1 MKNAMGTQRQYRKIW
16 KRLILIF
23 LFIATLAGCRFLSL
37 TPTTEAPLPTV
48 SALPVPQ
55 LPDWIE
61 QIGPTGEVTSQSQI
75 QVIFKDPLIPVER
88 LDSPQQ
94 RQLLD
99 QFEITPQLPGQFRFL
114 TPRMVGFQSDRA
126 LPLAT
131 RIQVKLKQGL
141 SDLEN
146 HNLDQD
152 LAWTFN
158 TDSIELT
165 NLPGTEEN
173 PGSENNPVG
182 LTPELTF
189 NSNVELDLDSLA
201 QHVKLVSQAS
211 NQAVPVKVE
220 LTKNQFN
227 SDSLPPRTQFDP
239 SNHIWQYTITP
250 TQNLQKSTKYTLEI
264 TPGLHPKR
272 GNLDSQFIISSQIKT
287 FDSLQFETL
296 ELYGQPT
303 AGGVYGRFENG
314 SPQLKFNNQ
323 ILEASAQDNIRI
335 NPPPPED
342 APPLIQT
349 YGNSNIINLNPWAL
363 EPQTNYTIT
372 LGKDLKDQFGQTL
385 EKPVTLSYQTGDV
398 AANLWA
404 PTGLNIF
411 PSTQN
416 LELNIATTNL
426 PQSKYTAAYK
436 IVQPTDLVYTDVA
449 YPREDKKNL
458 LPAERNW
465 TSFSVKTPEN
475 QTQETSINLRK
486 KLGKDTGM
494 LAYGIKAR
502 TNRYQ
507 EDGKRRWNE
516 PEFYGFVQL
525 TNLGVFSQWFPESG
539 IVKVNH
545 LEDGSPVDNAE
556 IEIYQSQVEAT
567 SFPDPKPCATGNT
580 NGSGILVLNS
590 EDLQQCMNGDRFTE
604 APELL
609 VIAKEEDDWA
619 FARTHSYSGMYGYGI
634 STDWQNSKPLSRGV
648 IFSDR
653 QLYQPGEKVA
663 LTGAAYYLQNGE
675 LKQDKNVN
683 YTVILTTSEGTEK
696 TLGIYPTNEFG
707 TFSLEFNLDS
717 DQALGDYRLSAK
729 AENEVEIYGDLR
741 VAEFKPP
748 NFKVELNI
756 DKETAIQGE
765 SITVNTE
772 SNYLFGSPVEG
783 GKAEYYVTRT
793 PTEFTPKGW
802 EKYNFGRQWFWPEE
816 KPTVSS
822 DVLQKS
828 EVLDQAGTGT
838 QTIKID
844 QNLSFPMQYR
854 VDVEVSDVSNLAVSD
869 SQSVIAL
876 PSNRLIGLKTP
887 FVAEANQ
894 EFPVEVIVT
903 DPNGKPIPN
912 MGVRLELQEMNY
924 SNVTRVVAGGQTD
937 KNQVEYKTVAT
948 TQVKSNKTPK
958 TVSLTPPKSGSYR
971 IRANF
976 LNNSGEATATDLQI
990 WATGTSPVFWGG
1002 NYDNRLE
1009 IELDKDTYKPGETA
1023 TALIKSPYPEGELY
1037 FAVVRDKPLYETQTT
1052 VTGGAPQIQF
1062 TVTSE
1067 MLPNAAVEAVLVRK
1081 GELLSE
1087 VEPENVENLSTM
1099 GLSQIGFVPFKTD
1112 LAEKTLQV
1120 EITPTKSEVEPGA
1133 EQTLQLQL
1141 KDANNQPQRGQF
1153 TVMVVN
1159 EAVLQLT
1166 GYRPPNLLETVY
1178 AEQPISTRF
1187 NDSRSE
1193 VALYSLTTRLA
1204 KGWGYGGGFSA
1215 GIGNTRI
1222 RKNFQPLAYYQG
1234 SIVTD
1239 NSGKANITFKLP
1251 DDLTTWRVM
1260 VVATDGNFKFGSG
1273 ETTFITTQPLL
1284 SNPILPQFS
1293 RPGDKILA
1301 GVSVTNNTREKGIIA
1316 VKADVEGGVKLSPGN
1331 SNTQTIQRPLKAG
1344 TQAYYFPVLVE
1355 EVGTSQVKFQT
1366 AFNGKTDGFE
1376 IPLEVKPVL
1385 VTEQVIESGTTTDS
1399 LNIPINVTRDTVRD
1413 TGGLNI
1419 SLASTLIPQITAPAK
1434 QIFNQ
1439 DLPFL
1444 EPAASQLLIA
1454 SNLQQLSQKYGQNF
1468 SELNLNQQAQNS
1480 LDQIFQLQQNDG
1492 GLALYPEQKTSNP
1505 LLSAYAG
1512 EALAKASQV
1521 GFKVDEN
1528 KLNQLE
1534 YYLKQALANPEKNE
1548 FCSDDLVCK
1557 SRVRLN
1563 ILMALAEMGDQRN
1576 DFMSDIYGL
1585 RDEFDTVTQIKLARY
1600 LSNFPEWNSE
1610 FNELVNKLQEIVYQT
1625 GQTATVNLPQQ
1636 YGWMSSDITAQ
1647 SEALRLFVSQNSQP
1661 ETIDKL
1667 VQSLLNLRR
1676 EGTWGSTYNNAEA
1689 LTALAEYAA
1698 IEPTPE
1704 NFQVQVKL
1712 GGTNLGLTEFN
1723 GFKNSSFNLN
1733 IPMSELPPG
1742 KNNLIIQTSGNGKL
1756 NYWISYEYRL
1766 EGSQPGRLN
1775 GLRVERKVKRV
1786 NQSEVLQTMGLS
1798 AAEEPVEVQPGEV
1811 FDIGLEIITD
1821 HPVNNVMITDPLP
1834 AGFEAIDNRFNTS
1847 NSALKAQADSW
1858 NISYQT
1864 IYRDRIFAYADYLQ
1878 PGVYQLHYL
1887 VRSVTPGEF
1896 IWPGAK
1902 AYLQQAPEEFGRSA
1916 SSSLVVS
1923 EQS

>member
-1 MKNAMGTQRQYRKIW
+1 MGTRRQYRKMG

-23 LFIATLAGCRFLSL
+23 LFVATLAGCRIFS
-37 TPTTEAPLPTV
+37 PASIEEPLPNV

-61 QIGPTGEVTSQSQI
+61 QINPTGEVSSQSQI
-75 QVIFKDPLIPVER
+75 QIIFKNPLIPVER
-88 LDSPQQ
+88 LDSPRQ

-99 QFEITPQLPGQFRFL
+99 QFEMTPELPGQFRFL
-114 TPRMVGFQSDRA
+114 TPRMVGFQADRA

-131 RIQVKLKQGL
+131 RIQVKLEQGL
-141 SDLEN
+141 SDLDN
-146 HNLDQD
+146 HRLDED

-158 TDSIELT
+158 TESIQLT

-182 LTPELTF
+182 LTPKLTF
-189 NSNVELDLDSLA
+189 NSNVELDLDSLS

-211 NQAVPVKVE
+211 NQTVPVKVE

-227 SDSLPPRTQFDP
+227 SESLPPQTQFDP

-250 TQNLQKSTKYTLEI
+250 KQSLQKSTKYILEI
-264 TPGLHPKR
+264 SPGLHPKR
-272 GNLDSQFIISSQIKT
+272 GNLESQFIISSQIKT

-296 ELYGQPT
+296 QLYGEPSR
-303 AGGVYGRFENG
+303 GGTYGRFENG

-323 ILEASAQDNIRI
+323 ILEESARENIRI

-342 APPLIQT
+342 APPLVQT

-372 LGKDLKDQFGQTL
+372 VGKDLKDQFGQTL

-398 AANLWA
+398 AADLWA
-404 PTGLNIF
+404 PRGVNIF

-416 LELNIATTNL
+416 LQLNIATTNL
-426 PQSKYTAAYK
+426 PQSKYRASYK

-458 LPAERNW
+458 LPAEKNW
-465 TSFSVKTPEN
+465 TSFPVKNPTKNE
-475 QTQETSINLRK
+475 TQETSINLRE

-494 LAYGIKAR
+494 LAYGVKAR

-507 EDGKRRWNE
+507 ENGKRGWNE

-545 LEDGSPVDNAE
+545 LEDGSPVNNAAV
-556 IEIYQSQVEAT
+556 EIYQSQLDAT

-580 NGSGILVLNS
+580 NESGILVLNS
-590 EDLQQCMNGDRFTE
+590 ENLQQCMNGDRFIE
-604 APELL
+604 SPELL
-609 VIAKEEDDWA
+609 VIAKEGDDWA
-619 FARTHSYSGMYGYGI
+619 FARTYSYSGMYGYGI
-634 STDWQNSKPLSRGV
+634 SNDWENSKPLSRGV

-663 LTGAAYYLQNGE
+663 LTGAAYYLENGE
-675 LKQDKNVN
+675 LKRDKNVN
-683 YTVILTTSEGTEK
+683 YTVNLITSEGKEK
-696 TLGIYPTNEFG
+696 TLGTYPTNEFG
-707 TFSLEFNLDS
+707 TFSLEFTLDS

-729 AENEVEIYGDLR
+729 ADNGVEIYGDLR

-748 NFKVELNI
+748 NFKVEVNL

-765 SITVNTE
+765 SLTVNTE
-772 SNYLFGSPVEG
+772 SNYLFGSPVVG

-816 KPTVSS
+816 KPTVSG

-838 QTIKID
+838 QTVKIAKD
-844 QNLSFPMQYR
+844 LPYPLQYR
-854 VDVEVSDVSNLAVSD
+854 VDVEVSDVTNLAVSD
-869 SQSVIAL
+869 FQSITAL
-876 PSNRLIGLKTP
+876 PSDRLIGLKTP

-903 DPNGKPIPN
+903 DPNGKPLPN
-912 MGVRLELQEMNY
+912 IGVRLELQKMNY

-948 TQVKSNKTPK
+948 TQVKSNQTPK
-958 TVSLTPPKSGSYR
+958 TVSLTPPESGSYR

-976 LNNSGEATATDLQI
+976 SNNSNEVTATDLQI

-1037 FAVVRDKPLYETQTT
+1037 FAVVRDKPLYETLTT

-1081 GELLSE
+1081 GEPLSE
-1087 VEPENVENLSTM
+1087 VEPENVENLSKM

-1120 EITPTKSEVEPGA
+1120 EITPQKSEVEPGG

-1239 NSGKANITFKLP
+1239 NRGKASVNFQLP

-1260 VVATDGNFKFGSG
+1260 VVAADDNFKFGSG

-1301 GVSVTNNTREKGIIA
+1301 GVSVTNTTGDEGIIA
-1316 VKADVEGGVKLSPGN
+1316 VKADVEGGVKLSAGN
-1331 SNTQTIQRPLKAG
+1331 ANTQTVERQLDTG

-1355 EVGTSQVKFQT
+1355 EVGTSQVKFKT

-1376 IPLEVKPVL
+1376 VPLEVKPVL

-1413 TGGLNI
+1413 TGGLSI

-1439 DLPFL
+1439 TDVPFL

-1454 SNLQQLSQKYGQNF
+1454 ANLQQLREKYGNVGEF
-1468 SELNLNQQAQNS
+1468 NLNQQAEKS

-1505 LLSAYAG
+1505 LLSAYAA
-1512 EALAKASQV
+1512 EALAKAQKA
-1521 GFKVDEN
+1521 GFNVDESRLN
-1528 KLNQLE
+1528 KLE
-1534 YYLKQALANPEKNE
+1534 YYLKQALANPGKNE
-1548 FCSDDLVCK
+1548 FCGDDLVCK

-1563 ILMALAEMGDQRN
+1563 ILMALAEMGDRRG

-1610 FNELVNKLQEIVYQT
+1610 FNQLVNKLEEIVYQT
-1625 GQTATVNLPQQ
+1625 GRTATVNIPKQ

-1661 ETIDKL
+1661 EIIDKL

-1689 LTALAEYAA
+1689 LTALAEYAV

-1704 NFQVQVKL
+1704 NFQVQIQL
-1712 GGTNLGLTEFN
+1712 GGQDLGTTEFN

-1742 KNNLIIQTSGNGKL
+1742 KNPLIIQTSGNGKL

-1775 GLRVERKVKRV
+1775 GLRVERKIRRV
-1786 NQSEVLQTMGLS
+1786 NDSEVLQTMGLS

-1821 HPVNNVMITDPLP
+1821 HPVNNVMINDPLP
-1834 AGFEAIDNRFNTS
+1834 AGFEAIDSRFNTS
-1847 NSALKAQADSW
+1847 NSALKSQNDSW
-1858 NISYQT
+1858 QISYQT
-1864 IYRDRIFAYADYLQ
+1864 IYSDRIFAHADYLK

>member
-1 MKNAMGTQRQYRKIW
+1 MKNAMETQRQYRKIW
-16 KRLILIF
+16 KRFILIF
-23 LFIATLAGCRFLSL
+23 LFVVTLAGCRFLSL
-37 TPTTEAPLPTV
+37 TPTEAPLTTV

-61 QIGPTGEVTSQSQI
+61 QISPTGEVTSQSQI
-75 QVIFKDPLIPVER
+75 QIIFKNPLIPVER

-94 RQLLD
+94 RQLLNH
-99 QFEITPQLPGQFRFL
+99 FEITPQLPGQFRFL
-114 TPRMVGFQSDRA
+114 TPRMVGFQADRA

-131 RIQVKLKQGL
+131 RIQVKLKPGL

-146 HNLDQD
+146 HSLDQD

-158 TDSIELT
+158 TDSIQLT

-173 PGSENNPVG
+173 QGTQENPVG
-182 LTPELTF
+182 LTPDLTF
-189 NSNVELDLDSLA
+189 NSNVELDIDSLT
-201 QHVKLVSQAS
+201 QQVKLVSEAS
-211 NQAVPVKVE
+211 NQAVPVKAK

-227 SDSLPPRTQFDP
+227 SESLPPQTQFDP
-239 SNHIWQYTITP
+239 SNHSWQYTITP
-250 TQNLQKSTKYTLEI
+250 TQSLEKSTKYTLQI
-264 TPGLHPKR
+264 TPGLHPSR

-296 ELYGQPT
+296 QLYGQPT
-303 AGGVYGRFENG
+303 AGGTYGRFENG

-323 ILEASAQDNIRI
+323 ILEASAQDNISI
-335 NPPPPED
+335 NPPPPAD

-349 YGNSNIINLNPWAL
+349 YGNSNTVNLNPWAL

-372 LGKDLKDQFGQTL
+372 IGKDLKDQFGQTL

-411 PSTQN
+411 PSTQD
-416 LELNIATTNL
+416 LQLNIATTNL

-449 YPREDKKNL
+449 YPRENRKNL
-458 LPAERNW
+458 LPPERNW

-475 QTQETSINLRK
+475 QTQDTSINLRK
-486 KLGKDTGM
+486 TLGKDTGM
-494 LAYGIKAR
+494 LAYGVKAR
-502 TNRYQ
+502 TTRYQ
-507 EDGKRRWNE
+507 ENGKRRWNE

-539 IVKVNH
+539 LIKVNH
-545 LEDGSPVDNAE
+545 LEDGSPVNNASV
-556 IEIYQSQVEAT
+556 EIYQSQLEAQ
-567 SFPDPKPCATGNT
+567 SFTNPKPCVTGTT
-580 NGSGILVLNS
+580 NDKGILALNS
-590 EDLQQCMNGDRFTE
+590 EDLQQCMNGNRFTE

-619 FARTHSYSGMYGYGI
+619 FARTNSYSGMYGYGI
-634 STDWQNSKPLSRGV
+634 STDWQNNQPISRGV

-663 LTGAAYYLQNGE
+663 LTGVAYYLQNGE

-683 YTVILTTSEGTEK
+683 YTVTLRTSDGQEK
-696 TLGIYPTNEFG
+696 TLGTYPTNEFG

-717 DQALGDYRLSAK
+717 DQALGDYSLSAK
-729 AENEVEIYGDLR
+729 AENEVEIYGNLR

-748 NFKVELNI
+748 NFKVELNL
-756 DKETAIQGE
+756 DKQTVIQGE
-765 SITVNTE
+765 TLSVNTN
-772 SNYLFGSPVEG
+772 SNYLFGSPVGG
-783 GKAEYYVTRT
+783 GKAEYYITRT
-793 PTEFTPKGW
+793 PTEFTPKDW
-802 EKYNFGRQWFWPEE
+802 QQYSFGRQWFWPEE
-816 KPTVSS
+816 KPTVPS

-828 EVLDQAGTGT
+828 EVLNPDGKGIQSV
-838 QTIKID
+838 KID
-844 QNLSFPMQYR
+844 KDLPFPMQYR
-854 VDVEVSDVSNLAVSD
+854 IDVEVSDVSNLAVSD

-887 FVAEANQ
+887 FVAEANKA
-894 EFPVEVIVT
+894 FPIEVIVT
-903 DPNGKPIPN
+903 DSNGKPLSNI
-912 MGVRLELQEMNY
+912 GVSLELQKMNY

-948 TQVKSNKTPK
+948 TQVKSNQTPK
-958 TVSLTPPKSGSYR
+958 TVSLTPPESGSYR

-976 LNNSGEATATDLQI
+976 TNKSTEATATDLQI
-990 WATGTSPVFWGG
+990 WATGNSPVFWGG
-1002 NYDNRLE
+1002 NNDNRLQ

-1023 TALIKSPYPEGELY
+1023 TALIKSPYAEGELY
-1037 FAVVRDKPLYETQTT
+1037 FAVVRDKPLYETLTT

-1081 GELLSE
+1081 GEPLSE
-1087 VEPENVENLSTM
+1087 VEPGSVEN
-1099 GLSQIGFVPFKTD
+1099 LSQIGFVPFKTD
-1112 LAEKTLQV
+1112 LAEKTLQL
-1120 EITPTKSEVEPGA
+1120 EIMPEKLEVEPGA

-1187 NDSRSE
+1187 SDNRPDVQFS
-1193 VALYSLTTRLA
+1193 TTTFL

-1234 SIVTD
+1234 SVVSD
-1239 NSGKANITFKLP
+1239 NNGKANVKFQLP

-1293 RPGDKILA
+1293 RPGDRILA
-1301 GVSVTNNTREKGIIA
+1301 GVSVTNTTGNKGMIE
-1316 VKADVEGGVKLSPGN
+1316 VKADVKGGVKLSAGN
-1331 SNTQTIQRPLKAG
+1331 ANTQSIKQPLKAG
-1344 TQAYYFPVLVE
+1344 TQAYYFPVLVQD
-1355 EVGTSQVKFQT
+1355 VGTSEIQFTT

-1376 IPLEVKPVL
+1376 VPLEVKPVL
-1385 VTEQVIESGTTTDS
+1385 VTEQVIESGTTTNS
-1399 LNIPINVTRDTVRD
+1399 LSIPINVTRDTVRD

-1439 DLPFL
+1439 TDLPFL

-1468 SELNLNQQAQNS
+1468 SELNLNQQAQKS

-1492 GLALYPEQKTSNP
+1492 GLAIYPEQKTSNP
-1505 LLSAYAG
+1505 LLSAYAA
-1512 EALAKASQV
+1512 EALSKASKA

-1563 ILMALAEMGDQRN
+1563 ILMALAEMGDRRN

-1625 GQTATVNLPQQ
+1625 GQTATINLPKQ

-1647 SEALRLFVSQNSQP
+1647 SEALRLFVGQNSQP

-1704 NFQVQVKL
+1704 NFQVQIQL
-1712 GGTNLGLTEFN
+1712 GGQDLGSTQFN
-1723 GFKNSSFNLN
+1723 GFQNSSFNLN

-1742 KNNLIIQTSGNGKL
+1742 KNNLMIQTSGNGKL

-1766 EGSQPGRLN
+1766 EGNQPGRLN
-1775 GLRVERKVKRV
+1775 GLRVERKIQRV
-1786 NQSEVLQTMGLS
+1786 NESEVLKKMGLS
-1798 AAEEPVEVQPGEV
+1798 TEEDPLEVQPGEV
-1811 FDIGLEIITD
+1811 FEIGLEIITD
-1821 HPVNNVMITDPLP
+1821 HRVNNVMITDPLP
-1834 AGFEAIDNRFNTS
+1834 AGFEAIDNRFQTS
-1847 NSALKAQADSW
+1847 NSALKSQADSW

-1864 IYRDRIFAYADYLQ
+1864 IYSDRILAYADYLE

>member
-1 MKNAMGTQRQYRKIW
+1 MGIQRQYRQLG

-23 LFIATLAGCRFLSL
+23 LFIATLAGCRIFSM
-37 TPTTEAPLPTV
+37 TPTEEPLPTV
-48 SALPVPQ
+48 SALAVPQ

-61 QIGPTGEVTSQSQI
+61 KITPTGEVKSLSQI
-75 QVIFKDPLIPVER
+75 QIIFKQPLIPVER
-88 LDSPQQ
+88 LDSPEQ
-94 RQLLD
+94 RQLLN

-114 TPRMVGFQSDRA
+114 TPRMVGFQADRA

-146 HNLDQD
+146 HRLDQD

-158 TDSIELT
+158 TESIQLT

-173 PGSENNPVG
+173 PGSADNPVG
-182 LTPELTF
+182 LTPNLTF
-189 NSNVELDLDSLA
+189 NSNVELDLDSLT
-201 QHVKLVSQAS
+201 QHTKLVSEAS
-211 NQAVPVKVE
+211 NQAVPLKAE

-227 SDSLPPRTQFDP
+227 SESLPPQTQFDP

-250 TQNLQKSTKYTLEI
+250 TESLQKSTKYTLQI
-264 TPGLHPKR
+264 LPGLHPKR
-272 GNLDSQFIISSQIKT
+272 GNLDSQFLLSSQIKT

-296 ELYGQPT
+296 QAYGQPSQ
-303 AGGVYGRFENG
+303 GGTYGRFENG

-323 ILEASAQDNIRI
+323 ILEESARENITI
-335 NPPPPED
+335 NPPPPQD
-342 APPLIQT
+342 APPLVQT
-349 YGNSNIINLNPWAL
+349 YGNSDIINLNPWAL

-372 LGKDLKDQFGQTL
+372 IGKDLKDQFGQTL
-385 EKPVTLSYQTGDV
+385 EKPVTISYQTGDV
-398 AANLWA
+398 AADLWA

-416 LELNIATTNL
+416 LQLNIATTNL
-426 PQSKYTAAYK
+426 PQSRYTAAYK
-436 IVQPTDLVYTDVA
+436 IVEPTDLVYTDVA
-449 YPREDKKNL
+449 YPRENKKNL
-458 LPAERNW
+458 LPGENNW
-465 TSFSVKTPEN
+465 TSFSVKNPKNE
-475 QTQETSINLRK
+475 TQETSINLRR
-486 KLGKDTGM
+486 KLGKETGM
-494 LAYGIKAR
+494 LAYGVKAR
-502 TNRYQ
+502 TTRYQ
-507 EDGKRRWNE
+507 EEGRRRWNE

-539 IVKVNH
+539 IIKVNH
-545 LEDGSPVDNAE
+545 LEDGSPVNNASV
-556 IEIYQSQVEAT
+556 EIYPSQLEAET
-567 SFPDPKPCATGNT
+567 FSTPKPCATGNT
-580 NGSGILVLNS
+580 NESGIWVLNA
-590 EDLQQCMNGDRFTE
+590 EDLQQCMQGDRFTE

-609 VIAKEEDDWA
+609 VIAKEADDWA
-619 FARTHSYSGMYGYGI
+619 FTRTYSYSGVYGYGI
-634 STDWQNSKPLSRGV
+634 NSDWENNKPLSRGV

-663 LTGAAYYLQNGE
+663 LTGVAYYLQNGE

-683 YTVILTTSEGTEK
+683 YTVTLRTSDGKEK
-696 TLGIYPTNEFG
+696 TLGSYPTNEFG
-707 TFSLEFNLDS
+707 TFSLEFTLDE
-717 DQALGDYRLSAK
+717 DQALGDYSLSAK

-748 NFKVELNI
+748 NFKVELNL

-765 SITVNTE
+765 TLTANTE
-772 SNYLFGSPVEG
+772 SNYLFGSPVVG

-793 PTEFTPKGW
+793 ATEFTPKGW
-802 EKYNFGRQWFWPEE
+802 EQYNFGRQWFWPEE
-816 KPTVSS
+816 KPTLSS

-828 EVLDQAGTGT
+828 KVLDQGGKGT
-838 QTIKID
+838 QTVKID
-844 QNLSFPMQYR
+844 KDLPYPVEYR
-854 VDVEVSDVSNLAVSD
+854 VDVQVSDVTNLAVSD
-869 SQSVIAL
+869 SQSLTAL

-887 FVAEANQ
+887 FVAEANKA
-894 EFPVEVIVT
+894 FPIEVVVT
-903 DPNGKPIPN
+903 DPNGKALSNI
-912 MGVRLELQEMNY
+912 GVRLELQKMNY
-924 SNVTRVVAGGQTD
+924 SNVTRVVAGGQTP

-948 TQVKSNKTPK
+948 TEVKSNKTPK
-958 TVSLTPPKSGSYR
+958 TVSLTPPESGSYR
-971 IRANF
+971 IQANF
-976 LNNSGEATATDLQI
+976 SNNSSEATATDLQI
-990 WATGTSPVFWGG
+990 WATGDSPVFWGE
-1002 NYDNRLE
+1002 NNDNRLQ

-1037 FAVVRDKPLYETQTT
+1037 FAVVRDKPLYESLTT

-1067 MLPNAAVEAVLVRK
+1067 MLPNAAVEAVLVRQ
-1081 GELLSE
+1081 GEPLSE
-1087 VEPENVENLSTM
+1087 VEPGSVEN
-1099 GLSQIGFVPFKTD
+1099 LSQIGFVPFKTD
-1112 LAEKTLQV
+1112 LAEKTLNV
-1120 EITPTKSEVEPGA
+1120 TITPTKSEVEPGS

-1141 KDANNQPQRGQF
+1141 TDANNQPKRGQF

-1159 EAVLQLT
+1159 EAILQLT

-1187 NDSRSE
+1187 SDNRPE
-1193 VALYSLTTRLA
+1193 VALDSMASQLA

-1222 RKNFQPLAYYQG
+1222 RKNFQALAYYQG

-1239 NSGKANITFKLP
+1239 NSGKANVTFKLP

-1273 ETTFITTQPLL
+1273 ETTFISTQSLL
-1284 SNPILPQFS
+1284 SNPILPQFA

-1301 GVSVTNNTREKGIIA
+1301 GVSVTNNTGNKGMIDI
-1316 VKADVEGGVKLSPGN
+1316 KADVAGGVKLSPGN
-1331 SNTQTIQRPLKAG
+1331 ANTQSIKRPLQAG
-1344 TQAYYFPVLVE
+1344 TQAYYFPVLVQD
-1355 EVGTSQVKFQT
+1355 VGTSQVKFQT
-1366 AFNGKTDGFE
+1366 AFDGKTDGFE
-1376 IPLEVKPVL
+1376 VPLEVKPVL
-1385 VTEQVIESGTTTDS
+1385 VTEQVIESGTTTNS
-1399 LNIPINVTRDTVRD
+1399 LNIPINVSRDTVRD
-1413 TGGLNI
+1413 TGGLYI

-1439 DLPFL
+1439 TDLPFL

-1468 SELNLNQQAQNS
+1468 SELNLNAQAQKS
-1480 LDQIFQLQQNDG
+1480 LEQIFQLQQNDG
-1492 GLALYPEQKTSNP
+1492 GLAVYPEQKTSNP
-1505 LLSAYAG
+1505 LLSAYAA
-1512 EALAKASQV
+1512 EALAKASQA

-1548 FCSDDLVCK
+1548 FCGDDLLCK

-1563 ILMALAEMGDQRN
+1563 ILMALAQLGEKRN

-1600 LSNFPEWNSE
+1600 LSNFPEWNAE

-1625 GQTATVNLPQQ
+1625 GRTATVNIPKQ

-1647 SEALRLFVSQNSQP
+1647 SQALRLLVSQNSQP

-1667 VQSLLNLRR
+1667 LQSLLNLRR

-1698 IEPTPE
+1698 LEPTPE

-1712 GGTNLGLTEFN
+1712 GGKDLGSTQFN
-1723 GFKNSSFNLN
+1723 GFKNSSFTLN

-1742 KNNLIIQTSGNGKL
+1742 KNNLMIQTSGNGKL
-1756 NYWISYEYRL
+1756 NYWVSYEYRL
-1766 EGSQPGRLN
+1766 EGNQPGRLN
-1775 GLRVERKVKRV
+1775 GLRIERKIQRV
-1786 NQSEVLQTMGLS
+1786 NESEVLKKMGLT
-1798 AAEEPVEVQPGEV
+1798 AEEEPLEVQPGQV

-1847 NSALKAQADSW
+1847 NSALQAQTDSW
-1858 NISYQT
+1858 NINYQT
-1864 IYRDRIFAYADYLQ
+1864 IYKDRIFAYADSLEA
-1878 PGVYQLHYL
+1878 GVYQLHYL

-1896 IWPGAK
+1896 LWPGAK
-1902 AYLQQAPEEFGRSA
+1902 AYLQQAPEEFGRSS
-1916 SSSLVVS
+1916 SSSLVIS